1 MTESRMKR
9 LVWCLSI
16 AVVLPLNVS
25 SQTPSTAISQSSSN
39 GQFTLKTVTE
49 VVLVN
54 VTARD
59 KNDNFIKDLK
69 AEDFTIL
76 EDGRRQQIISLDVEN
91 TDSVVSTEPPRTPL
105 LGNLDPASRASA
117 PTRPAPVQ
125 DNDLKDRRLIVL

>member
-1 MTESRMKR
+1 MKKR
-9 LVWCLSI
+9 LLLCLI
-16 AVVLPLNVS
+16 AAMLPLNV
-25 SQTPSTAISQSSSN
+25 ISQSP
-39 GQFTLKTVTE
+39 QFTLKTSTE

-59 KNDNFIKDLK
+59 KNENFIKDLK

-76 EDGRRQQIISLDVEN
+76 EDGRKQQIISLDVEN
-91 TDSVVSTEPPRTPL
+91 TDSVVTTEPPRTPL

-125 DNDLKDRRLIVL
+125 DNDLKDRRLIVLFFDLSSMQPEEIERA